1 MTVDS
6 ATADELMNR
15 DATDQAA
22 LLKERAVSTEE
33 LVEAS
38 TMQIERLNPALNAV
52 IHHMFEKARAQIA
65 SVPAAAPFA
74 GVPFLVKDIL
84 CHTAGDPYHLGMQF
98 LRRLHHREETDSF
111 LATRFRAA
119 GFVFV
124 GKTNTSELGLQVVTE
139 PVAYGPT
146 RNPWHVEHTPLGS
159 SGGAAAAVASGMV
172 AVAHGTDG
180 GGSIRLPAAACG
192 LVGLK
197 PTRGRVSLGP
207 GIGEVVGG
215 VAVEHVLT
223 RSVRDSAAV
232 LDATAGRRHGD
243 PYSATPPARPFLSE
257 VGADPG
263 RLRIGILGKLPNG
276 PDVDPECLTAVESM
290 AKLLSSLGHDVE
302 EGWPEALAEDGL
314 GDDFMVLWCVIAAVS
329 LEGWGQAKGA
339 KIGVDDV
346 EPATWA
352 LAERGRVIPATA
364 LVSARER
371 LAANGRRQAAWW
383 DRFDI
388 LLTPAMPQLPPRI
401 GQLTPSTD
409 APLDNFARQLRIA
422 TYTMPFNAT
431 GQPAISIPSGTSASG
446 LPIAVQFV
454 ADQYREDT
462 LLRLGSQLEGA
473 RPWAGVT
480 SLRDTFPLPNTERNS
495 VGSVKP
501 PVR

>member
-1 MTVDS
+1 MSVTP
-6 ATADELMNR
+6 ATAHELMSM

-22 LLKERAVSTEE
+22 LLKNGGVSAEE
-33 LVEAS
+33 LLEAS
-38 TMQIERLNPALNAV
+38 TLQIEELNPALNAV
-52 IHHMFEKARAQIA
+52 IQPMFERARVQIKSAPA
-65 SVPAAAPFA
+65 SAPFA

-84 CHTAGDPYHLGMQF
+84 CHTAGDPYHMGMRF
-98 LRRLHHREETDSF
+98 LRGLDHHEQADTF
-111 LATRFRAA
+111 LAARFRAA

-146 RNPWHVEHTPLGS
+146 RNPWKVEHTPLGS
-159 SGGAAAAVASGMV
+159 SGGGAAAVASGMT

-223 RSVRDSAAV
+223 RSLRDSAAV
-232 LDATAGRRHGD
+232 LDATAGRMYGD

-257 VGADPG
+257 VSADPG
-263 RLRIGILGKLPNG
+263 RLRIGVLSELPNG
-276 PDVDPECLTAVESM
+276 PDLDRECMSAVDGT
-290 AKLLSSLGHDVE
+290 AKLLASLGHDVE
-302 EGWPEALAEDGL
+302 ESWPEALAEESL
-314 GDDFMVLWCVIAAVS
+314 RDDFMILWCVIAAAS
-329 LEGWGQAKGA
+329 LEGWGQAYGV
-339 KIGVDDV
+339 KIGKDDV

-352 LAERGRVIPATA
+352 LAERGRAIPATT

-371 LAANGRRQAAWW
+371 LAANGRRQAPWW
-383 DRFDI
+383 DRFDV

-401 GQLTPSTD
+401 GELTPSTD
-409 APLDNFARQLRIA
+409 APLDNFARQLSIA

-431 GQPAISIPSGTSASG
+431 GQPALSIPSGTSASG
-446 LPIAVQFV
+446 LPIGVQLV

-462 LLRLGSQLEGA
+462 LLRLGSLLERA
-473 RPWAGVT
+473 RPWPGVIT
-480 SLRDTFPLPNTERNS
+480 NAT
-495 VGSVKP
+495 
-501 PVR
+501 

>member
-1 MTVDS
+1 MSVTS
-6 ATADELMNR
+6 ATANELMSM

-22 LLKERAVSTEE
+22 LLKKGGVSAEE

-38 TMQIERLNPALNAV
+38 ILQIETLNPNLNAV
-52 IHHMFEKARAQIA
+52 IHPMFEKARAQIKGVSA
-65 SVPAAAPFA
+65 GAPFA

-84 CHTAGDPYHLGMQF
+84 CHTAGDPYHMGMRF
-98 LRRLHHREETDSF
+98 LRRLDHQVATDSF
-111 LATRFRAA
+111 LAARFRAA
-119 GFVFV
+119 GFIFV

-146 RNPWHVEHTPLGS
+146 RNPWQVEHTPLGS
-159 SGGAAAAVASGMV
+159 SGGAATAVASGMT

-232 LDATAGRRHGD
+232 LDATAGRMPGD
-243 PYSATPPARPFLSE
+243 PYSAAPPARPFLSE

-263 RLRIGILGKLPNG
+263 RLRIGFLGKLPNG
-276 PDVDPECLTAVESM
+276 PKLDAECQDAVQAT
-290 AKLLSSLGHDVE
+290 AKLLFSLGHDVE
-302 EGWPEALAEDGL
+302 ESWPEALAEESL
-314 GDDFMVLWCVIAAVS
+314 GDDFMVLWCVIAAAS
-329 LEGWGQAKGA
+329 LEGLGEATGV
-339 KIGVDDV
+339 KIVEDDV

-352 LAERGRVIPATA
+352 LAERGRAVSATV
-364 LVSARER
+364 LVGARER
-371 LAANGRRQAAWW
+371 IAANARRQAWWW
-383 DRFDI
+383 DRFDV
-388 LLTPAMPQLPPRI
+388 LLTPAMPQLPPLL
-401 GQLTPSTD
+401 GQLTPSPD
-409 APLDNFARQLRIA
+409 SPLDNFARQLSIA

-431 GQPAISIPSGTSASG
+431 GQPAVSVPSGLSASG
-446 LPIAVQFV
+446 LPIGVQLV

-462 LLRLGSQLEGA
+462 LLCLASQLEQV
-473 RPWAGVT
+473 RPWPRVT
-480 SLRDTFPLPNTERNS
+480 SI
-495 VGSVKP
+495 VA
-501 PVR
+501 

>member
-1 MTVDS
+1 MSVTS
-6 ATADELMNR
+6 ATASELMSM

-22 LLKERAVSTEE
+22 LLKKGGVSAEE
-33 LVEAS
+33 LLEAS
-38 TMQIERLNPALNAV
+38 TLQIETLNPILNAV
-52 IHHMFEKARAQIA
+52 IHPMFEKARAQIK
-65 SVPAAAPFA
+65 SVPAGAPFA

-84 CHTAGDPYHLGMQF
+84 CHTAGDPYHMGMRF
-98 LRRLHHREETDSF
+98 LRRLDHKEATDTF
-111 LATRFRAA
+111 LAARFRAA

-146 RNPWHVEHTPLGS
+146 RNPWQVEHTPLGS
-159 SGGAAAAVASGMV
+159 SGGAAAAVASGMT

-223 RSVRDSAAV
+223 RSIRDSAAV
-232 LDATAGRRHGD
+232 LDETAGRMHGD
-243 PYSATPPARPFLSE
+243 PYSATPPARPFLSAVAE
-257 VGADPG
+257 DPG

-276 PDVDPECLTAVESM
+276 PDVDPECLAAVLST

-302 EGWPEALAEDGL
+302 ESWPEALAEEGL
-314 GDDFMVLWCVIAAVS
+314 GDDFMVLWCVIAAAS
-329 LEGWGQAKGA
+329 LEGFGQMKGA
-339 KIGVDDV
+339 EIGEDDV

-352 LAERGRVIPATA
+352 LAELGRAVPATA
-364 LVSARER
+364 LVGSRER
-371 LAANGRRQAAWW
+371 LAANWRRQAPWW
-383 DRFDI
+383 DRFDV

-401 GQLTPSTD
+401 GGLTPS
-409 APLDNFARQLRIA
+409 ANSPLDNFARQMSIA

-431 GQPAISIPSGTSASG
+431 GQPGISIPSGISTSG
-446 LPIAVQFV
+446 LPIGVQLV

-462 LLRLGSQLEGA
+462 LLRVASQLEQV
-473 RPWAGVT
+473 RPWPSAINETRARRVSG
-480 SLRDTFPLPNTERNS
+480 PKQ
-495 VGSVKP
+495 G
-501 PVR
+501 